1 MSINKVNTTVEEQ
14 NFKFLPNQS
23 SILYTV
29 DTNKITING
38 VNVIVDK
45 PKRGDVMCIT
55 HYKEGGVLLD
65 ADKQKV
71 VWIDGLSINPTQ
83 LSQEYEPVGIC
94 LVVKGNKAIVR
105 YREERSLKWLGAKRF
120 KLPTHDKMNSGKSL
134 TVKIILDGKS
144 DNPKILR
151 LTPADTASYESFVAA
166 LNKWF
171 KTNLLAPDGTVCCS
185 AELLPFGATSGAI
198 ESNTYVP
205 KPGINNPGIVPP
217 IPNYEIIINVKTFGR
232 GARFQFDS
240 IGFGLDDGST
250 STMSPTSIVAPAS
263 NIAHSYNYYTGRNFK
278 KSWEGGCCRAR
289 YYHMVRMY
297 QPTPGKEMTSI
308 NYFADESNN
317 VNTLPVKKVDFT
329 DNSYCQLLRNTF
341 DNYDEYLN
349 SMMVKYPCGAGGAIT
364 EFPCGKENT
373 YKLADCTFLD
383 NATGAQSA
391 LYPAA
396 NWAASI
402 SLNAPKLGKGNW
414 WLPSAAEITEIMRD
428 ITYGSHQQE
437 WEANPDIINLV
448 LQKLTSIDNSGWSML
463 SSVDNIWT
471 STKCSDFAAY
481 WYEKELGTLFGV
493 NDENEEQSNL
503 ALYNPK
509 MVSPITIYE
518 F

>member
-1 MSINKVNTTVEEQ
+1 MSINRINTTVEEQ
-14 NFKFLPNQS
+14 NFKFLANQS
-23 SILYTV
+23 SILHTV

-105 YREERSLKWLGAKRF
+105 YREERSLIWSAAKRF

-151 LTPADTASYESFVAA
+151 LTSTDTASYESFVAA

-217 IPNYEIIINVKTFGR
+217 TPDYEIIINVKTYGK

-240 IGFGLDDGST
+240 INFGLDDGST

-263 NIAHSYNYYTGRNFK
+263 NIRYSYDYYIGRNISK
-278 KSWEGGCCRAR
+278 AWEGGCCRAKYFHYIR
-289 YYHMVRMY
+289 SF

-308 NYFADESNN
+308 YSFVDESKV
-317 VNTLPVKKVDFT
+317 VNTLPVTKVDFT
-329 DNSYCQLLRNTF
+329 DNPYCKLLRDTF
-341 DNYDEYLN
+341 ASYDEYLN

-373 YKLADCTFLD
+373 YKLADCAFLD
-383 NATGAQSA
+383 NATGVQSP

-414 WLPSAAEITEIMRD
+414 WLPSAAEIVEIMRD
-428 ITYGSHQQE
+428 ITHGTQS
-437 WEANPDIINLV
+437 WTTNPDIINLV

-471 STKCSDFAAY
+471 STKSSENAVY
-481 WYEKELGTLFGV
+481 WYERELGTLFGV
-493 NDENEEQSNL
+493 NDEDEEYSNL